1 MRRRRSL
8 VLGGVL
14 VGLVAASAMFAPL
27 LAPAGPYTQDLANI
41 LLPPGAAHPFGTDA
55 FGRDI
60 FARVL
65 FGARVSLLEIVAGV
79 SVAVATGVPLGLVSG
94 TLGGWTDAAIMW
106 LADIAFAFPAIVLA
120 LLIVSALG
128 PSLVNLL
135 IAIAAFSIPV
145 YARLSRNLTV
155 GVRGM
160 EFVEAATVA
169 GSGRWRIMTR
179 HILPNTLS
187 PIVVQ
192 ATLTAGTVVLS
203 AASLSFLGLGA
214 QPPLPEWGTML
225 SDGRN
230 YLGVSPWLTLFPGLA
245 VMITVLGF
253 NMLGDGLRDLLDP
266 RG

>member
-1 MRRRRSL
+1 MS
-8 VLGGVL
+8 GA
-14 VGLVAASAMFAPL
+14 VAA
-27 LAPAGPYTQDLANI
+27 
-41 LLPPGAAHPFGTDA
+41 
-55 FGRDI
+55 
-60 FARVL
+60 
-65 FGARVSLLEIVAGV
+65 
-79 SVAVATGVPLGLVSG
+79 GVPLGLRFG
-94 TLGGWTDAAIMW
+94 TVGGWGDAAIMW
-106 LADIAFAFPAIVLA
+106 VADIAFAFPAIVLA
-120 LLIVSALG
+120 LLIVSVLG
-128 PSLVNLL
+128 PSVPNLL
-135 IAIAAFSIPV
+135 LAIAAFSVPV

-155 GVRGM
+155 GLRGA

-169 GSGRWRIMTR
+169 GASTWRIMTR

-230 YLGVSPWLTLFPGLA
+230 YLGVSPWLTLCPGAA
-245 VMITVLGF
+245 VMVTVLGF